1 MTYNIKNILYMLY
14 LRVLWKPQNGQP
26 CIFSYKYIPLLSISL
41 EYLILI
47 PQYLFDILYGL
58 TAAVELSIAEI

>member
-1 MTYNIKNILYMLY
+1 MLY
-14 LRVLWKPQNGQP
+14 LRVLWKPQNGP